1 MNIGDRLR
9 KARERK
15 GISQLEVSNRINI
28 NNKTLSRYEK
38 GNSEPDFNTLKSL
51 ADLYEVSISYFFN
64 EVQEEEY
71 DLKELLKDKKVT
83 WGEED
88 LSEEEKQRAI
98 EIINILLNAQKDTKS
113 N

>member
-15 GISQLEVSNRINI
+15 GISQLEVSKRINI
-28 NNKTLSRYEK
+28 NNKTLSRYEN
-38 GNSEPDFNTLKSL
+38 GNSEPDFSTLKSL
-51 ADLYEVSISYFFN
+51 AELYNVSISYFFN
-64 EVQEEEY
+64 EDKNEEY

-88 LSEEEKQRAI
+88 LKEEEKKRAI
-98 EIINILLNAQKDTKS
+98 EIINILLNKQKDT

>member
-15 GISQLEVSNRINI
+15 GISQLEVYKRINI

-38 GNSEPDFNTLKSL
+38 GNSEPDYSTLKSL
-51 ADLYEVSISYFFN
+51 GELYGVGITYFFN
-64 EVQEEEY
+64 ENNNEEY
-71 DLKELLKDKKVT
+71 DLKVLLKEKKVT
-83 WGEED
+83 WGEVD
-88 LSEEEKQRAI
+88 LNEEEKQRVY
-98 EIINILLNAQKDTKS
+98 EIINILLSEQKDT

>member
-1 MNIGDRLR
+1 MNVGDRLR

-38 GNSEPDFNTLKSL
+38 GNSEPDFNTLKLL
-51 ADLYEVSISYFFN
+51 AELYDVTIAYFFD
-64 EVQEEEY
+64 EKKDEEY

-88 LSEEEKQRAI
+88 LNEEEKQRAI
-98 EIINILLNAQKDTKS
+98 EIINILLNKQKDTLK
-113 N
+113 

>member
-28 NNKTLSRYEK
+28 NNKTLSRYENGK
-38 GNSEPDFNTLKSL
+38 SEPDFNTLKSL
-51 ADLYEVSISYFFN
+51 ADLYEVSISYFFDESKN
-64 EVQEEEY
+64 EEY

-88 LSEEEKQRAI
+88 LNEEEKQRAI
-98 EIINILLNAQKDTKS
+98 EIINILLNKQKDTNSK
-113 N
+113 

>member
-51 ADLYEVSISYFFN
+51 AELYDVTIAYFFD
-64 EVQEEEY
+64 EKKDEEY

-88 LSEEEKQRAI
+88 LNEEEKQRAI
-98 EIINILLNAQKDTKS
+98 EIINILLNKQKDTLK
-113 N
+113 